1 MITDWRGKELSMDD
15 FVVAPYAWGG
25 QPLALIE
32 GQIVGLGEDEADVE
46 LWYDSGTYPRKREVI
61 SIPYERLTKVEE
73 R

>member
-1 MITDWRGKELSMDD
+1 MFIDWRGKELSMDD

-25 QPLALIE
+25 QPVSMIE
-32 GQIVGLGEDEADVE
+32 GRIVGLGYESADVD
-46 LWYDSGTYPRKREVI
+46 LWYDSGSYPRKKYVI